1 MARMI
6 VELEW
11 DDELGESWMNIYNL
25 DILLYTNQY
34 VRKEHLS
41 AKDITEQHQID
52 SRKSE
57 ILSKLMVTHDL

>member
-6 VELEW
+6 VEFEW
-11 DDELGESWMNIYNL
+11 KDDLGEHWMNPDNL
-25 DILLYTNQY
+25 GILLYTSGY

>member
-11 DDELGESWMNIYNL
+11 DDEAGEHWMNIDNL
-25 DILLYTNQY
+25 GILLYTDQY
-34 VRKEHLS
+34 VKREHLS
-41 AKDITEQHQID
+41 AVDITQQHQID

-57 ILSKLMVTHDL
+57 VLSGIMVTHDL